1 MKWTRVGEIPEYAAD
16 SDAEPGEIYFHAGEN
31 VSKYKD
37 NSGAVYDFEGPQGPQ
52 GPTGP
57 KGDTGSQGPRGYRG
71 YKGDTGS
78 QGPRGYTGDTG
89 PKGDTGSTGPEGP
102 QGPKGDTGSRG
113 PEGPQGPQG
122 PAGPGTVV
130 ATGTIDES
138 KLTDGSYISF
148 DRYNNWSIQAG
159 SVDLYTDSNYNTNG
173 YAYWPFFGSVDVDT
187 FNYKV
192 VRV

>member
-31 VSKYKD
+31 VYKYKD
-37 NSGAVYDFEGPQGPQ
+37 SSGAVYEFEGPQGPQ
-52 GPTGP
+52 GPT
-57 KGDTGSQGPRGYRG
+57 
-71 YKGDTGS
+71 
-78 QGPRGYTGDTG
+78 
-89 PKGDTGSTGPEGP
+89 
-102 QGPKGDTGSRG
+102 GPKGDTGSRG

-138 KLTDGSYISF
+138 KLTDGSYILF